1 MDQSTELQEQAN
13 SMQTLVGLTNVLE
26 GIASLKIS
34 QVKNQVIQSKQF
46 FGELWHIYS
55 QIRVDSKFHF
65 GRQERGV
72 KTINKDLIIIITAE
86 GGLSGDIDEKLIK
99 VMLQKYD
106 NQKHDIVV
114 IGHHGAVRL
123 AQQGIRFKRY
133 YKLPQKDRDINV
145 GPIVSLVQQYNS
157 TEVYYQTYVSLMVQD
172 VKRIELSSVV
182 QEQGAAVA
190 EGDEEISDKTYI
202 FEPSTYAV
210 IDHLERSMLY
220 IALEQVILESK
231 LAQYASRF
239 QAMTKANDKAKT
251 SYQDV
256 KTMLHQSKRR
266 VKDNR
271 LKEIVGGMRQ
281 VAKI

>member
-34 QVKNQVIQSKQF
+34 QVKSQVIQSKEF

-65 GRQERGV
+65 GRQEQGV

-106 NQKHDIVV
+106 SQKHDIVV

-239 QAMTKANDKAKT
+239 QAMTKANDKAKS